1 MRQLKEK
8 GYSKIYLWV
17 LEKNERARR
26 FYEKNGFT
34 WNGDR
39 LEGEE
44 GGRKVTD
51 LRYVLSFP
59 KTKFSKQ
66 TKAVQSLPPM
76 AAILNSL
83 LLYRKLPVLPAA
95 RQPDGCDSILPKASS
110 DRRAGF
116 LRLF

>member
-1 MRQLKEK
+1 MRKMALPGTGIVWKGKKAGERSRILDMFYLSLK
-8 GYSKIYLWV
+8 KIYL
-17 LEKNERARR
+17 KH
-26 FYEKNGFT
+26 
-34 WNGDR
+34 
-39 LEGEE
+39 
-44 GGRKVTD
+44 
-51 LRYVLSFP
+51 
-59 KTKFSKQ
+59 KFSKQ

>member
-1 MRQLKEK
+1 
-8 GYSKIYLWV
+8 
-17 LEKNERARR
+17 
-26 FYEKNGFT
+26 
-34 WNGDR
+34 
-39 LEGEE
+39 
-44 GGRKVTD
+44 
-51 LRYVLSFP
+51 
-59 KTKFSKQ
+59 
-66 TKAVQSLPPM
+66 M